1 MRTDEGERLAKRVA
15 ALVPCSRREA
25 EQYITGGWVR
35 VDGRVVEEPQSR
47 VQQQVVTLDRDASL
61 MDATPPT
68 LLLHKPAGHDDGRLA
83 PDGKRPR
90 PGVPPSARHLLIQAQ
105 QLAGGEV
112 GQRLLKRHLIGLDS
126 LVPLEWAASG
136 LVGFTQDWRVARKLT
151 EDAALMEHE
160 VMLDVAGDV
169 SPETLRRLNRTPD
182 GATPGRSSV
191 KISVNSNS
199 EGTTR
204 LRCAM
209 KGGHPGL
216 LADLCDQAG
225 LKISGMK
232 RIRIGRVMLGAMP
245 AGQWRFLSQ
254 HERF

>member
-1 MRTDEGERLAKRVA
+1 MMDDGERLAKRVA

-61 MDATPPT
+61 LDATSAT

-83 PDGKRPR
+83 PDGQRPR
-90 PGVPPSARHLLIQAQ
+90 LGAPTPARQLLTQAR
-105 QLAGGEV
+105 QLAGDEP
-112 GQRLLKRHLIGLDS
+112 GQRLLKRHLVGLDS
-126 LVPLEWAASG
+126 LVPLESGASG
-136 LVGFTQDWRVARKLT
+136 LVVFTQDWRVARKLT

-191 KISVNSNS
+191 KISINSNS

-204 LRCAM
+204 LRCAI
-209 KGGHPGL
+209 KGGQPGL
-216 LADLCDQAG
+216 LARLCDEGG
-225 LKISGMK
+225 LQISSMK

-245 AGQWRFLSQ
+245 AGQWRFLLQ

>member
-1 MRTDEGERLAKRVA
+1 MTDEGERLAKRVA

-25 EQYITGGWVR
+25 EQYITGGWVS

-47 VQQQVVTLDRDASL
+47 VQQQLVTLDRDASL
-61 MDATPPT
+61 LDATSAT

-83 PDGKRPR
+83 PDDQRPR
-90 PGVPPSARHLLIQAQ
+90 PGGPTPARQLLTQAR
-105 QLAGGEV
+105 QLV
-112 GQRLLKRHLIGLDS
+112 GDQAVQRLLKRHLVGLGS

-136 LVGFTQDWRVARKLT
+136 LLVFTQDWRVARKLT
-151 EDAALMEHE
+151 EDAALTEHE

-182 GATPGRSSV
+182 GTKPARSGV
-191 KISVNSNS
+191 KISLNSNS

-204 LRCAM
+204 LRCAI
-209 KGGHPGL
+209 KGGQPGL
-216 LADLCDQAG
+216 LARLCDEGG
-225 LKISGMK
+225 LQITGMK

-245 AGQWRFLSQ
+245 AGQWRFLS
-254 HERF
+254 HNERF